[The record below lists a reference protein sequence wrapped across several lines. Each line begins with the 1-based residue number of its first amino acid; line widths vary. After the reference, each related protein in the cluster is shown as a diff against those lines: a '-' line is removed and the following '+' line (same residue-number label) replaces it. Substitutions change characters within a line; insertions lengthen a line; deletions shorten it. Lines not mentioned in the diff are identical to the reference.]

1 MNKKRKWVIKYLAGE
16 SENDA
21 AFRELLKSD
30 PELKKEYDDVTG
42 KLSSLDTSKGIEIN
56 EQYFSTI
63 LPGVKNKVEK
73 KSGVGIFRR
82 SIFAISSA
90 IVSIILFFIFSP
102 VSSSNQQSVNL
113 FDELLTDY
121 NQDDII
127 MEIENNLSI
136 TDYSMS
142 IDGYSGYEQALMDF
156 NLENTVIYEQPGL
169 TTLYSNEYIENISN
183 SDLERILAEL
193 ENKKYF

>member
-73 KSGVGIFRR
+73 KSGVGIFGR